1 MGDEGQLYVN
11 EDVVPAY
18 KNLLRE
24 ADLILPNQ
32 FEAELLSGTKITSFS
47 TLADAIAKLHTQHRI
62 PHIIV
67 TSVRF
72 SESSTTL
79 SVVGSTRRSDG
90 TSRLFKID
98 IPSIDCYFS
107 GTGDMFAA
115 LAVVRLR
122 EAVTKAN
129 LSTVKS
135 WISPDDV
142 ESLDL
147 PLTTAVEKVLASMH
161 AVLQKTKTARDQAL
175 EGMGGPLGTMEKEKN
190 SEKRMHLRKTKA
202 AEVRLVRNL
211 KDLREPDVVFQAD
224 ALNI

>member
-1 MGDEGQLYVN
+1 
-11 EDVVPAY
+11 
-18 KNLLRE
+18 
-24 ADLILPNQ
+24 
-32 FEAELLSGTKITSFS
+32 
-47 TLADAIAKLHTQHRI
+47 
-62 PHIIV
+62 
-67 TSVRF
+67 
-72 SESSTTL
+72 
-79 SVVGSTRRSDG
+79 
-90 TSRLFKID
+90 
-98 IPSIDCYFS
+98 
-107 GTGDMFAA
+107 MFAA